1 MAFNL
6 KQRDLLKMLDFT
18 TDEINYL
25 IDLSIEL
32 KKQRQCGLIN
42 NYLKNKNIVIM
53 FQKTSTRTRCS
64 FEVAARELGMGVT
77 FLDSGS
83 SQFGKKESVADT
95 AKVLSRYYDGIEFR
109 GFAQKDVE
117 ELAKYASIP
126 V

>member
-1 MAFNL
+1 MSFNL

-64 FEVAARELGMGVT
+64 FDVAAR
-77 FLDSGS
+77 
-83 SQFGKKESVADT
+83 
-95 AKVLSRYYDGIEFR
+95 
-109 GFAQKDVE
+109 
-117 ELAKYASIP
+117 
-126 V
+126 

>member
-42 NYLKNKNIVIM
+42 NYIKNKKIVIM
-53 FQKTSTRTRCS
+53 LQK
-64 FEVAARELGMGVT
+64 
-77 FLDSGS
+77 
-83 SQFGKKESVADT
+83 K
-95 AKVLSRYYDGIEFR
+95 
-109 GFAQKDVE
+109 
-117 ELAKYASIP
+117 
-126 V
+126 